1 MAGKSSEFGIFGI
14 TLSQNPLR
22 NCYEILHGKQTL
34 SLLLYAKFHHYRY
47 TTPKIVKILG
57 FLK

>member
-47 TTPKIVKILG
+47 TTPKILG